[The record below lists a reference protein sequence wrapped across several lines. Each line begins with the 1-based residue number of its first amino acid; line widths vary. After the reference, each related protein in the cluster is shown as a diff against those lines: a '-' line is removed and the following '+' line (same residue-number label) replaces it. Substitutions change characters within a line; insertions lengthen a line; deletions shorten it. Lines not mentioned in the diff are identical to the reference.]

1 MLRVLI
7 ADKLSDVA
15 RAGLQE
21 GGCEVHIHPELK
33 GDALSDAL
41 RSLDPDVL
49 VVRSTKVQAPQFEA
63 ARSLTLVIRAG
74 AGVNTI
80 DLSAASA
87 RGVYVCN
94 CPGTN
99 AAAVA
104 ELTWAH
110 ILNADRRVADNVQA
124 LREGHW
130 KKKVFA
136 KNTRGLKGRTL
147 GVIGF
152 GDIGRAVAD
161 IGRGFGMDVV
171 VWSRSLTD
179 AQAEVAGVRRADSAA
194 DAARASDV
202 VTVHLA
208 LTPAT
213 RGFAG
218 AVFFDALRPG
228 AIFVNTS
235 RGDVVDEA
243 SLEKAIR
250 EKGVRAG
257 LDVFCGEPSADGQ
270 WACGLASLDGV
281 YGTHHIGASTD
292 QAQDAVAEEVCRVAL
307 TFLSTGAPPNCV
319 NLAVR
324 TPATHLLIVRHQ
336 DKVGVLA
343 GVLDVLRKAD
353 VNVGKMENIIFSAP
367 DSLSGGSACAR
378 IQISNLPDEAALAS
392 LSASDTIFDIKT
404 VPLD

>member
-21 GGCEVHIHPELK
+21 GGCEVHIDPGLK
-33 GDALSDAL
+33 DDALSEAL
-41 RSLDPDVL
+41 RTLDPDVL
-49 VVRSTKVQAPQFEA
+49 VVRSTKVKAAQFEA
-63 ARSLTLVIRAG
+63 AKSLTLVIRAG

-80 DLSAASA
+80 DLAAASA
-87 RGVYVCN
+87 RGVYVSN

-124 LREGHW
+124 LREGRW
-130 KKKVFA
+130 QKKVFA
-136 KNTRGLKGRTL
+136 KDTRGLKGRTL

-152 GDIGRAVAD
+152 GDIGRAVAH
-161 IGRGFGMDVV
+161 IGAGFGMDVV

-179 AQAEVAGVRRADSAA
+179 AQVAAAGVRRAESAA
-194 DAARASDV
+194 DVARASDV
-202 VTVHLA
+202 VSVHLA

-218 AVFFDALRPG
+218 PALFEALRPG
-228 AIFVNTS
+228 AIFINTS

-243 SLEKAIR
+243 SLEKAVR

-257 LDVFCGEPSADGQ
+257 LDVFCGEPSGDGE
-270 WACGLASLDGV
+270 WGCGLAGLAGV

-307 TFLSTGAPPNCV
+307 TFLASGAPPNCV

-343 GVLDVLRKAD
+343 GVLDMLRKAE
-353 VNVGKMENIIFSAP
+353 VNIGKMENIIFSAP
-367 DSLSGGSACAR
+367 DSLAGGSACAR

-392 LSASDTIFDIKT
+392 LSAVDTIFDIKT
-404 VPLD
+404 VPIT